1 MRAGMLAVGAY
12 AAFHAFQTYSPYEIR
27 HKDEAM
33 GPSSSSS
40 SSATGRRR
48 SRWPTDAGP
57 QVEASRAAPAAPLPP
72 QPTATE
78 TAPPAS
84 GDGSSSSSPATQ
96 QLQERISTLEADL
109 AAANAKY
116 EKEKKDKAELAFV
129 QSRLKSQLQ
138 QVVRTSEKNAAEV
151 TRLNAELQALRDLPG
166 APPVSVGGPV
176 EPSQDIALDGGAA
189 APTEM
194 ILPNPP
200 PPEGTEGTAAV
211 AEPPVANA

>member
-33 GPSSSSS
+33 GPSSSSL
-40 SSATGRRR
+40 SATGRRR
-48 SRWPTDAGP
+48 SRWPNDAGP

-72 QPTATE
+72 QPTAAE
-78 TAPPAS
+78 NTAPPAS

-138 QVVRTSEKNAAEV
+138 QVMRTSEKNAAEV

-166 APPVSVGGPV
+166 APPVSVGPV

-189 APTEM
+189 GPTEM

-200 PPEGTEGTAAV
+200 PPEGTEGIAAV